1 MMTFKSYTL
10 TADWNSEYAVGS
22 PRAPMSF
29 RFQFLWDTGSPH
41 VVWDQ
46 GYHAMKTR
54 PCIFALNLTDVGWS
68 RWGFCASIFSR
79 TSLQVTLTLVVTVRW
94 RLGPPPWQDQVA
106 LLCAMAK
113 HSFWMQCCLR
123 FTLQPEGPR
132 PEVLTTWHLWIY
144 PWEVTYTTS
153 MCWMQGTQL
162 WKDNA
167 VVLALLPHIH
177 RYYTGFPPQL
187 SFRKEGVI
195 LFWNIIESRDS
206 LSFPRKCWL
215 GKIHWL
221 KANFFVCYF

>member
-94 RLGPPPWQDQVA
+94 RLGGPGSFA
-106 LLCAMAK
+106 LRHGQRL
-113 HSFWMQCCLR
+113 L
-123 FTLQPEGPR
+123 L
-132 PEVLTTWHLWIY
+132 
-144 PWEVTYTTS
+144 
-153 MCWMQGTQL
+153 
-162 WKDNA
+162 NA
-167 VVLALLPHIH
+167 VLSQIHTAARRSQTRSANYMAPVDLSLRSYVYHKHVLDAGNTVVK
-177 RYYTGFPPQL
+177 R
-187 SFRKEGVI
+187 
-195 LFWNIIESRDS
+195 
-206 LSFPRKCWL
+206 
-215 GKIHWL
+215 
-221 KANFFVCYF
+221 